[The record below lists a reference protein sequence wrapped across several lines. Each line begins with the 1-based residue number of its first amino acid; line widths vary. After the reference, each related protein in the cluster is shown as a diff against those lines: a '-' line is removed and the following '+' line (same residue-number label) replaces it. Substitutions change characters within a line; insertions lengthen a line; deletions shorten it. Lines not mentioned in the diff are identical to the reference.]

1 MTRREFLLCS
11 VFPIGSVK
19 PRAAPGG
26 SRSEPALR
34 TAPRMAERLVVPTPA
49 LTRHAPAHHLG
60 GWTRD

>member
-11 VFPIGSVK
+11 VLPIGSVK

-34 TAPRMAERLVVPTPA
+34 TAPLPAERGAAPPPA
-49 LTRHAPAHHLG
+49 LTRYAPVHGLG
-60 GWTRD
+60 EWTRD